1 MLIRVLVTVFVIVIA
16 LIVYKVITLMMKKAT
31 DESSRIL
38 KECKSEEERQIA
50 LKNLQKKNIK
60 KCLIFYQVVIGGIVF
75 ITFLI
80 MLLLRIIMK

>member
-1 MLIRVLVTVFVIVIA
+1 MLIRVLVTVFVIAIA

-60 KCLIFYQVVIGGIVF
+60 KCLIFYPIVMGGIVF
-75 ITFLI
+75 VTFLV
-80 MLLLRIIMK
+80 MLILRICIK